1 MTRRIFSFAAVVLLL
16 LLVTSARNVSAT
28 CDGAGDC
35 VVDGNLRM
43 QKSSTTAGNV
53 LKDGVL
59 FIHNFGFVNTFIGG
73 GAGNLTMTGSANT
86 VIGDSAFSLNVS
98 GNANTVSGYSALFNN
113 FSGAGNTAIGTGALY
128 SNSVGNNN
136 TAIGASALA
145 SQEGSVLGDG
155 NIAIGAGAGSRLDTG
170 SNNIYVGNPAPPFPA
185 SESQTIRIGTDG
197 VHTSFFVAG
206 VRDQPIAEDEAAP
219 VFIDSLG
226 RLGIV
231 VSSRRF
237 KERVRDIG
245 DATDGLMRLRPVTF
259 YYNGDEQGASR
270 RLQYGLIAEEV
281 AEVYPELVQYS
292 ADGEPLSVRY
302 HLLSTML
309 LNVVQRQHRQIQ
321 AYAAQIA
328 KLAEQVTENADLKG
342 RVEAL
347 ERLVKGMQTAGS
359 EPRQ

>member
-1 MTRRIFSFAAVVLLL
+1 MKPKRFAFVAVGLLV
-16 LLVTSARNVSAT
+16 LLVTSAQDVSAM
-28 CDGAGDC
+28 CDGLGDC
-35 VVDGNLRM
+35 VVDGNLLMHR
-43 QKSSTTAGNV
+43 SSATEGNV

-59 FIHNFGFVNTFIGG
+59 FIHNFGSVNTFIGG

-98 GNANTVSGYSALFNN
+98 GGGNTVSGYSALFNN
-113 FSGAGNTAIGTGALY
+113 FSGGG
-128 SNSVGNNN
+128 N

-145 SQEGSVLGDG
+145 SEEGSVLGDG
-155 NIAIGAGAGSRLDTG
+155 NIAIGVGAGSRLDTG
-170 SNNIYVGNPAPPFPA
+170 SNNIYVGNPAPPFLA

-197 VHTSFFVAG
+197 VHTRFFIAG
-206 VRDQPIAEDEAAP
+206 VGDRPIAEEGAQ

-226 RLGIV
+226 QLGTA

-259 YYNGDEQGASR
+259 YYNGDQKGASR
-270 RLQYGLIAEEV
+270 LRQYGLIAEEV
-281 AEVYPELVQYS
+281 AEVYPELVQY
-292 ADGEPLSVRY
+292 AEDGEPLSVRY
-302 HLLSTML
+302 HLLNAML

-321 AYAAQIA
+321 QYAAQISR
-328 KLAEQVTENADLKG
+328 LAEQVTENADLKA

-347 ERLVKGMQTAGS
+347 ERLAKGMQTAWS